1 MSDKKVLVVFG
12 ATGTQ
17 GGSVVKSIL
26 GDPKTAAEY
35 SIRAVTRDASKPAA
49 QKLAEAGCEVVTADL
64 DNVASVE
71 KAVTGA
77 HTVFAVTNFWEKAS
91 AAIEI
96 QQGKNVADASKK
108 ADVQFLIWS
117 SLINVTKLSGGKLS
131 QVHHFDSK
139 AEVEEYIRSIGI
151 PSSFFLPGF
160 FMSNLPGKMIR
171 PSPQTGAYTLAMPI
185 PTTSHVPLLDTEN
198 DTGKFVKGMMLNQ
211 AKVEGK
217 RILGATAYY
226 EPARIIE
233 EFKAAKPE
241 DTKGA
246 VAIEIP
252 GEVFKGFLGKTG
264 APPAVQEEMLQNM
277 QLMAD
282 GGFGYFGG
290 ESLDFSLSILGEPAT
305 TWSQFLT
312 RSPVWAD
319 LK

>member
-26 GDPKTAAEY
+26 GDPKTAAAY
-35 SIRAVTRDASKPAA
+35 SIRAITRDPSKPAA
-49 QKLAEAGCEVVTADL
+49 QKLAEAGCEVITADL
-64 DNVASVE
+64 DNASSIE
-71 KAVTGA
+71 KALAGA

-91 AAIEI
+91 ADIEI

-108 ADVQFLIWS
+108 AGVQFLIWS
-117 SLINVTKLSGGKLS
+117 SLINVTELSGGKLS

-139 AEVEEYIRSIGI
+139 AKVEEYIRSIGI

-171 PSPQTGAYTLAMPI
+171 PSPQTNVYTLAMPI
-185 PTTSHVPLLDTEN
+185 PTTSPVPLLDTEN
-198 DTGKFVKGMMLNQ
+198 DTGKFVKGMILNQ

-252 GEVFKGFLGKTG
+252 GEAFKGFLAKTG
-264 APPAVQEEMLQNM
+264 APPAIQEEMLQNM

-305 TWSQFLT
+305 TWSEYLVK
-312 RSPVWAD
+312 SPVWAD